1 MRWFYLRLFGLCATV
16 GLLVFCQR
24 VGHCADGDH
33 RRTRSC
39 RRAGAR
45 ILTLQHKDFHA
56 APPCSI
62 EEFETV
68 VGTVRDQ
75 DGRIRLGRPPTF
87 RLPSHGGILEKEETR
102 ISFHGTNFM
111 EKVWQMVHHGGPS
124 ARKAIAAA
132 QFVMPRKIL
141 IQLLRWVV
149 LDREFTER
157 TWYDTMKHIVCMPTL
172 LDWISAERFGSESCL
187 AASAVRARTED
198 WNNWADY
205 SQAFERLA
213 APGKIGDTHEIV
225 KFVLG
230 DLDVAIY
237 TEVDSRSDAGE
248 AVELKTVSPRNLKA
262 FRTSRALNTYFELL
276 FSNCQ
281 RLCLGVIDKGR
292 LTEVT
297 EMSLPQ
303 LHNLLTE
310 AGDDLDII
318 LGRLAA
324 AMKVIYNTCTA
335 KRSQEQM
342 AGPYELRYR
351 DDVLSLWELEASQ
364 VGNEAVDAL
373 ETAKEYFGTPL
384 KVSGLSEEQRKFL
397 KQAMQACRDKLDRFL
412 AYIPEDVV
420 NKARKR
426 VEDENALNLAEYV
439 GEEGG
444 ILNPVVLPLR
454 GCIAAGMHI
463 LKPRVGSSIL
473 RKSMAA
479 QAVHCSKV
487 EGGQEEGPD
496 VALELAWKSRNM
508 DFCMPYLIQV
518 LREYT
523 DRVNALD
530 KKTCS
535 RRDFGIGLCKG
546 VRTATITTTI
556 KDRRQKKEEEEE
568 KQKSAVR
575 PVFEAPND
583 YVPDYMMPHMAPG
596 ALIQQGYVGADV
608 SAGEDAWRAQTH
620 WEAKTHC
627 ETHHEAKT

>member
-1 MRWFYLRLFGLCATV
+1 MIIIITSLFTSIIINIIISIIIINSNLIIIIIIIIVIVIVVITPS
-16 GLLVFCQR
+16 L
-24 VGHCADGDH
+24 
-33 RRTRSC
+33 
-39 RRAGAR
+39 
-45 ILTLQHKDFHA
+45 
-56 APPCSI
+56 AP
-62 EEFETV
+62 
-68 VGTVRDQ
+68 
-75 DGRIRLGRPPTF
+75 
-87 RLPSHGGILEKEETR
+87 
-102 ISFHGTNFM
+102 
-111 EKVWQMVHHGGPS
+111 
-124 ARKAIAAA
+124 
-132 QFVMPRKIL
+132 
-141 IQLLRWVV
+141 
-149 LDREFTER
+149 
-157 TWYDTMKHIVCMPTL
+157 
-172 LDWISAERFGSESCL
+172 
-187 AASAVRARTED
+187 
-198 WNNWADY
+198 
-205 SQAFERLA
+205 
-213 APGKIGDTHEIV
+213 
-225 KFVLG
+225 
-230 DLDVAIY
+230 
-237 TEVDSRSDAGE
+237 
-248 AVELKTVSPRNLKA
+248 
-262 FRTSRALNTYFELL
+262 L
-276 FSNCQ
+276 F
-281 RLCLGVIDKGR
+281 
-292 LTEVT
+292 
-297 EMSLPQ
+297 
-303 LHNLLTE
+303 
-310 AGDDLDII
+310 
-318 LGRLAA
+318 
-324 AMKVIYNTCTA
+324 
-335 KRSQEQM
+335 
-342 AGPYELRYR
+342 
-351 DDVLSLWELEASQ
+351 
-364 VGNEAVDAL
+364 
-373 ETAKEYFGTPL
+373 
-384 KVSGLSEEQRKFL
+384 
-397 KQAMQACRDKLDRFL
+397 

-508 DFCMPYLIQV
+508 DFCMPYLIQVSLQDVFGCVRQSQKTEILKV